1 MCLSEGSSRVEWEYK
16 VIQIDASPVG
26 GVAPVMERTLNELG
40 REGWELV
47 AVWGYPFVL
56 FLKRPVRVELTVGRL
71 EQTEAEQFAQVVL
84 GMG

>member
-1 MCLSEGSSRVEWEYK
+1 MEWEYK
-16 VIQIDASPVG
+16 VVTARNTPQYPGWDIPQAG
-26 GVAPVMERTLNELG
+26 EHLNELG

-56 FLKRPVRVELTVGRL
+56 FLKRPVAPEWQL